1 MRGLIIIGIVAWIVC
16 GMSAMI
22 ADAFGEFWERP
33 AVRAVRVRARY
44 ETRMV
49 RLRSVWW
56 MRERRRVAVA
66 WLRVASVDVRRR
78 WGFLRGASVLT
89 WVCVPVWAVRYG
101 VWERVQYLHAAW
113 VMFRFAVTPRNA

>member
-1 MRGLIIIGIVAWIVC
+1 MLGMIIGYVWFALGLSVV
-16 GMSAMI
+16 SALVTEVYG
-22 ADAFGEFWERP
+22 DRP

-44 ETRMV
+44 AVRMV
-49 RLRSVWW
+49 WLRSVWW
-56 MRERRRVAVA
+56 MRERRRVSVA

-101 VWERVQYLHAAW
+101 AWERVQYAHAAW
-113 VMFRFAVTPRNA
+113 VMFRFAVVGTRSV